1 MELLIPLHGIG
12 GRGDLPVPLWLAIYS
27 AGAAVAVSFFA
38 LAAFWSRPRFEA
50 TAGKSLELLTRIVD
64 NRLTRAVLKLAGLA
78 ALGLMLGAAWFGS
91 TSPALNPAPTWLY
104 VWIWVGIIPLSLL
117 CGPIWRLANPF
128 RTIAGLLRRTPY
140 RKPPKDRELP
150 RGRVLRGQVN
160 LSSGRELTTGR
171 ALPGDAEL
179 RGDAELPVEA
189 ELPGEVELPR
199 GRELTT
205 GRALPG
211 DAGSRGEAELL
222 GDAELTEG
230 RELSAYRKL
239 PEGIA
244 YWPAVAGLAGFLWL
258 ELAYPDGS
266 APIVVATFVTGYAV
280 VNVVAGIVYGPA
292 WFRIGDSFEVY
303 AEVLARLSPLGRG
316 PDGRLVLRNP
326 LAGLATMPQEPGI
339 VGLLCLLLG
348 STAFDGISR
357 WSAWMQLTGE
367 LSRTQHIVVHT
378 LGLAAAVAIVSVL
391 FVLAAQTTGAAQ
403 VRPGAVGRGGL
414 PGAFVHSLVPIA
426 IGYAVAHYFS
436 FAMFQGQEGVLL
448 ATDPFG
454 RGWDLL
460 GTNGMR
466 IDYAFLSTAVI
477 AGVQIGAI
485 VLGHVLGVV
494 SAHDRAA
501 ELFRRRQLRRAQY
514 PMLAAMVA
522 FTAGGIALVTAS

>member
-1 MELLIPLHGIG
+1 VVELLIPLHGIG
-12 GRGDLPVPLWLAIYS
+12 GRGDLPVPLWLASYS

-38 LAAFWSRPRFEA
+38 LAAFWSRPRFEL
-50 TAGKSLELLTRIVD
+50 TAGKSLDLLTRIVD
-64 NRLTRAVLKLAGLA
+64 NQLTRALIKLAGLA
-78 ALGLMLGAAWFGS
+78 ALAWLLGAAWFGS
-91 TSPALNPAPTWLY
+91 SSPALNPAPTWLY

-117 CGPIWRLANPF
+117 AGPIWRLANPF
-128 RTIAGLLRRTPY
+128 RTIAGLVRRTSY
-140 RKPPKDRELP
+140 RRLRQDRKLP
-150 RGRVLRGQVN
+150 EFRK
-160 LSSGRELTTGR
+160 
-171 ALPGDAEL
+171 LPE
-179 RGDAELPVEA
+179 
-189 ELPGEVELPR
+189 
-199 GRELTT
+199 
-205 GRALPG
+205 
-211 DAGSRGEAELL
+211 
-222 GDAELTEG
+222 
-230 RELSAYRKL
+230 YRKL

-244 YWPAVAGLAGFLWL
+244 YWPAVAGLAAFLWL

-266 APIVVATFVTGYAV
+266 DPLVVAIFVTGYAV
-280 VNVVAGIVYGPA
+280 VNVAAGIVYGPA
-292 WFRIGDSFEVY
+292 WFRIGDTFEVY

-316 PDGRLVLRNP
+316 DGGRLVLRNP
-326 LAGLATMPQEPGI
+326 LAGLATLPQEPGI
-339 VGLLCLLLG
+339 VALLCLLLG

-357 WSAWMQLTGE
+357 WSAWTQLTGE
-367 LSRTQHIVVHT
+367 LGRPQHIVVHT
-378 LGLAAAVAIVSVL
+378 IGLAAAVAIVSVL
-391 FVLAAQTTGAAQ
+391 FVLGARTTGAAR
-403 VRPGAVGRGGL
+403 VRPGAVGRAGL

-460 GTNGMR
+460 GTSGTR
-466 IDYAFLSTAVI
+466 IDYAFLGTGVI

>member
-1 MELLIPLHGIG
+1 MLVSGLGMLVPLHGIG

-38 LAAFWSRPRFEA
+38 LAAFWSRPRFGVIAGTPLPRA
-50 TAGKSLELLTRIVD
+50 TRSVDSPATRWVIK
-64 NRLTRAVLKLAGLA
+64 AIGLA
-78 ALGLMLGAAWFGS
+78 AFAVLLGAAWFGS
-91 TSPALNPAPTWLY
+91 GSPASNPAPTWLY

-128 RTIAGLLRRTPY
+128 RTIAGMVRRTSY
-140 RKPPKDRELP
+140 RDLP
-150 RGRVLRGQVN
+150 
-160 LSSGRELTTGR
+160 
-171 ALPGDAEL
+171 A
-179 RGDAELPVEA
+179 
-189 ELPGEVELPR
+189 
-199 GRELTT
+199 
-205 GRALPG
+205 
-211 DAGSRGEAELL
+211 
-222 GDAELTEG
+222 
-230 RELSAYRKL
+230 
-239 PEGIA
+239 GIA
-244 YWPAVAGLAGFLWL
+244 YWPAVAGLAAFLWL

-266 APIVVATFVTGYAV
+266 EPSVVAVFVSLYALA
-280 VNVVAGIVYGPA
+280 NVAAGIVYGPA
-292 WFRIGDSFEVY
+292 WFSVGDSFEVY
-303 AEVLARLSPLGRG
+303 AEVLARLSPFGRG
-316 PDGRLVLRNP
+316 ADGRLELRNP
-326 LAGLATMPQEPGI
+326 LAGLATVPRRPGI

-357 WSAWMQLTGE
+357 WSAWTRLTGD

-378 LGLAAAVAIVSVL
+378 LGLLVAVAIVAVL
-391 FVLAAQTTGAAQ
+391 FVLAARTTGSAR
-403 VRPGAVGRGGL
+403 VRPGTVGAAGL

-436 FAMFQGQEGVLL
+436 FALFQGQEGVLL

-460 GTNGMR
+460 GTSGMR
-466 IDYAFLSTAVI
+466 IDYAFLGTGLI

>member
-1 MELLIPLHGIG
+1 MVELLLPLHGIG

-38 LAAFWSRPRFEA
+38 LAAFWSRPRFDVA
-50 TAGKSLELLTRIVD
+50 AGRSLIVITGIVD
-64 NRLTRAVLKLAGLA
+64 NRTTRWVLKLAGLSRAGDA
-78 ALGLMLGAAWFGS
+78 ARRRMVRQQFAGAEPGADLALRVDLGRHH
-91 TSPALNPAPTWLY
+91 PALPALRPDLATGQP
-104 VWIWVGIIPLSLL
+104 VAHDR
-117 CGPIWRLANPF
+117 GP
-128 RTIAGLLRRTPY
+128 GH
-140 RKPPKDRELP
+140 
-150 RGRVLRGQVN
+150 GG
-160 LSSGRELTTGR
+160 SS
-171 ALPGDAEL
+171 
-179 RGDAELPVEA
+179 
-189 ELPGEVELPR
+189 
-199 GRELTT
+199 
-205 GRALPG
+205 
-211 DAGSRGEAELL
+211 
-222 GDAELTEG
+222 
-230 RELSAYRKL
+230 YRKL

-244 YWPAVAGLAGFLWL
+244 YWPAVAGLACFLWL

-266 APIVVATFVTGYAV
+266 EPLVVAIFVTGYTL
-280 VNVVAGIVYGPA
+280 VNVAAGIIYGPA

-303 AEVLARLSPLGRG
+303 AEVLARLSPFGRG
-316 PDGRLVLRNP
+316 ADGRLELRNP
-326 LAGLATMPQEPGI
+326 LAGLATIPQQPGI

-357 WSAWMQLTGE
+357 WSAWTRLTGE
-367 LSRTQHIVVHT
+367 LGRTQHIVVYT
-378 LGLAAAVAIVSVL
+378 LGLMAAVAIVTAL
-391 FVLAAQTTGAAQ
+391 FLLAARTTGSAR
-403 VRPGAVGRGGL
+403 VRPGAVGAAGL

-460 GTNGMR
+460 GTSGTR
-466 IDYAFLSTAVI
+466 IDYAFLGTGLI

>member
-1 MELLIPLHGIG
+1 MVELLIPLHGIG

-50 TAGKSLELLTRIVD
+50 TSGPSLDRLTRIVD
-64 NRLTRAVLKLAGLA
+64 NRLTRSLLKVAGLA
-78 ALGLMLGAAWFGS
+78 ALALMLGASWFGS
-91 TSPALNPAPTWLY
+91 SSPALNPAPTWLY

-117 CGPIWRLANPF
+117 FGPIWRLANPF
-128 RTIAGLLRRTPY
+128 RTIAGLVRRASY
-140 RKPPKDRELP
+140 RTLP
-150 RGRVLRGQVN
+150 
-160 LSSGRELTTGR
+160 
-171 ALPGDAEL
+171 D
-179 RGDAELPVEA
+179 
-189 ELPGEVELPR
+189 
-199 GRELTT
+199 
-205 GRALPG
+205 
-211 DAGSRGEAELL
+211 
-222 GDAELTEG
+222 
-230 RELSAYRKL
+230 
-239 PEGIA
+239 GIA

-258 ELAYPDGS
+258 ELAYPEGS
-266 APIVVATFVTGYAV
+266 DPLVVAIFVTCYAV
-280 VNVVAGIVYGPA
+280 VNVAAGIVYGPA

-303 AEVLARLSPLGRG
+303 AEVLARLSPIGRG
-316 PDGRLVLRNP
+316 ADRRLVLRNP
-326 LAGLATMPQEPGI
+326 LAGLATTPQEPGI

-357 WSAWMQLTGE
+357 WSAWTQLTGE
-367 LSRTQHIVVHT
+367 LSRTQHIAVHT
-378 LGLAAAVAIVSVL
+378 LGLITAAAIVSVL
-391 FVLAAQTTGAAQ
+391 FVLAARTTGAAR
-403 VRPGAVGRGGL
+403 VRSGAVGRAGL
-414 PGAFVHSLVPIA
+414 PGSFVHSLVPIA

-454 RGWDLL
+454 RGWDVL
-460 GTNGMR
+460 GTSGMR
-466 IDYAFLSTAVI
+466 IDYAFLGTGVI